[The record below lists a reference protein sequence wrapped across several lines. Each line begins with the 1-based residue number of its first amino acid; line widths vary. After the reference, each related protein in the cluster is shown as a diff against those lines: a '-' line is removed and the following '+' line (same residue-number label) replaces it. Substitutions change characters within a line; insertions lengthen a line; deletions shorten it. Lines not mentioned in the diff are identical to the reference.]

1 MLVEKTIDLAEA
13 VKNRKFMIAPQIN
26 PVFMELAKKK
36 RVHEAKM
43 DEIRQKFCNKGNFTN
58 ADIRIIEN
66 PRHGKV
72 LRTTKKLQKK
82 VANMQGVVT
91 VQLNKNEFQFTT
103 QDFKR
108 ACTDYAK
115 AQREYESE
123 QTALVN
129 KALNVAATYYPIM
142 EKLATLYGSLDI
154 MCSFALVSSC
164 SAGQYIFSLN
174 VQVLI
179 LNFLF
184 KVQCISFSLFDIRC
198 FFV

>member
-1 MLVEKTIDLAEA
+1 MLVEKTVDLAEA

-36 RVHEAKM
+36 HTHEAKM
-43 DEIRQKFCNKGNFTN
+43 EDIRQKFCDKGDFSNT
-58 ADIRIIEN
+58 DVRIIEN

-82 VANMQGVVT
+82 VANMNGVVT

-108 ACTDYAK
+108 ACNEYAS
-115 AQREYESE
+115 AQREYELE

-129 KALNVAATYYPIM
+129 KALTVAATYYPIM
-142 EKLATLYGSLDI
+142 EKLSTLYGSLDI
-154 MCSFALVSSC
+154 LCSFALVSSC
-164 SAGQYIFSLN
+164 SAGQ
-174 VQVLI
+174 
-179 LNFLF
+179 
-184 KVQCISFSLFDIRC
+184 
-198 FFV
+198 